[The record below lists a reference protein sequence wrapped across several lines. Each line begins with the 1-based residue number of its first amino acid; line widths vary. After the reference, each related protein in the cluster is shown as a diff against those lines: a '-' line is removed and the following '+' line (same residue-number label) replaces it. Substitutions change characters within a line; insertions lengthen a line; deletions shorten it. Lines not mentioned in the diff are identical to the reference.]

1 MFSKNIVFKN
11 FKNKINKN
19 QNKKIN
25 NLLKK
30 ELIYSSLLLN
40 SLTGKY
46 KYSFKKKNLKKFK
59 NYK

>member
-46 KYSFKKKNLKKFK
+46 KYSFKKKI
-59 NYK
+59 